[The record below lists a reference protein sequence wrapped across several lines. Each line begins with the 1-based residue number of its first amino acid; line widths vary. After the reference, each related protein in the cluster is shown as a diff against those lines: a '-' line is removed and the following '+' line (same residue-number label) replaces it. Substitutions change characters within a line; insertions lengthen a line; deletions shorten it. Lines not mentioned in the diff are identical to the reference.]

1 MKRKIIKKH
10 MGTFTVESLKKPK
23 TAVEKLKRILSL
35 LNNKI
40 TE

>member
-10 MGTFTVESLKKPK
+10 MGTFKVESFNKPK

>member
-10 MGTFTVESLKKPK
+10 METFTIESLNKPK

>member
-1 MKRKIIKKH
+1 MKRKIIKKRI
-10 MGTFTVESLKKPK
+10 GTFTVSSLKKPK

>member
-10 MGTFTVESLKKPK
+10 MGTFTVEGLNKPK
-23 TAVEKLKRILSL
+23 TAVEKLKRIFSL